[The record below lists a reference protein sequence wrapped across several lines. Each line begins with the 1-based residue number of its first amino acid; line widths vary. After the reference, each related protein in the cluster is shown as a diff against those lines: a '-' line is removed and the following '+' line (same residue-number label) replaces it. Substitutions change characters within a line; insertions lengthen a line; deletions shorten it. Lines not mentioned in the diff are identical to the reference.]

1 MKKRSRRKQRGRASN
16 GRSGSGTTPQQLMEN
31 GQSCLQSGDARQAL
45 SLFKQARQVD
55 ATLQGVVSFWIYCSY
70 LLRARQLRDR
80 GLAQEATSA
89 RGRANAAGE
98 SLDPVQ
104 LGDVEFLELIRYL
117 DAEEALPIYVAA
129 LPQRGPSE
137 SVERLLADGLVAQR
151 CWMPLT
157 ALPEDYLFRCQ
168 AEIVQRALPAMDDG
182 EWTKAA
188 ELLRPLPR
196 NSAFA
201 PWRLFCKAMDCFCS
215 QNDEGLTEA
224 LKRLPE
230 SFALRRVVEELKLTS
245 AAPAERRSSLET
257 QEARKILW
265 ASGGEAN
272 QLAERL
278 TEAVRE
284 RQLSE
289 LRRIIPLLAEALYPE
304 APVQA
309 TTELLLVL
317 ALAVRRGQ
325 LAQPLLL
332 KTVKRLLTTET
343 ARLVSNKIRLVTQ
356 QPTHSEWEVAGFAEY
371 LSLLPQEF
379 SDEQLPLARAR
390 VLEFLAR
397 SAHSG
402 DACPD
407 CLPPRV
413 VATLASLVKEP
424 PQDRHLIFVDLM
436 QESLEAEPGNW
447 EGHEF
452 LLSLM
457 RHWGVGK
464 NRIVDALK
472 SMATR
477 FPSQPEPCMELARLY
492 YSRNSYRKAERFL
505 EEARGRATQDESLLD
520 LLAIGYI
527 RSSDQNRIRGR
538 LPRAEKDLWRAEDL
552 QRRRLA
558 SVLRVK
564 KLSLQLIASSAAGLE
579 EVKQQLRHLS
589 PLDQLRELGMLI
601 LDLRG
606 RQSGSNPRGLNALIP
621 LLNGQTGLADRLTSG
636 EALQLMVP
644 LESELAPLFSSL
656 DLAPVLSRLWDR
668 ILDRARGDDLIGL
681 FDTLLEGGE
690 HLYVRK
696 RVERALKALPKR
708 QSDRVLLRAGL
719 GRRLD

>member
-1 MKKRSRRKQRGRASN
+1 
-16 GRSGSGTTPQQLMEN
+16 
-31 GQSCLQSGDARQAL
+31 
-45 SLFKQARQVD
+45 
-55 ATLQGVVSFWIYCSY
+55 
-70 LLRARQLRDR
+70 
-80 GLAQEATSA
+80 
-89 RGRANAAGE
+89 
-98 SLDPVQ
+98 
-104 LGDVEFLELIRYL
+104 
-117 DAEEALPIYVAA
+117 
-129 LPQRGPSE
+129 
-137 SVERLLADGLVAQR
+137 
-151 CWMPLT
+151 
-157 ALPEDYLFRCQ
+157 
-168 AEIVQRALPAMDDG
+168 MDDG

-188 ELLRPLPR
+188 ELLRPLSR

-230 SFALRRVVEELKLTS
+230 SLALRRVVEELKLTS
-245 AAPAERRSSLET
+245 AEPAERRSSLET

-356 QPTHSEWEVAGFAEY
+356 QPAHSEWEVAGFAEY

-413 VATLASLVKEP
+413 VATLASLVKKP
-424 PQDRHLIFVDLM
+424 SQDRHLIFVDLM

-457 RHWGVGK
+457 RHWGVGD

-505 EEARGRATQDESLLD
+505 EEARGRAPQDESLLD

-644 LESELAPLFSSL
+644 LKSELAPLFSSL

-708 QSDRVLLRAGL
+708 QTDRVLLLYRATLRYHEGRQRKSRDFREIVETATPSETALLRRCAQQLAQYVDDPLRLALHKFDFELLELPGTRTAADPFGPTSDEWEDELENELEDEYDDLDFNDDFDVFGALEELIDQAGL
-719 GRRLD
+719 RGAPVGVVREFAARCERRVATSWI